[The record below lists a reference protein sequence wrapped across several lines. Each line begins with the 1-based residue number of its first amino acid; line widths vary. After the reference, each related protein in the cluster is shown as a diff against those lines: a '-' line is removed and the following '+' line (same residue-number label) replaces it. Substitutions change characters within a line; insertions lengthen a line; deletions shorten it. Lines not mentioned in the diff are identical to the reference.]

1 MKEFTPGYIFGDKAK
16 KTKEALLENERKK
29 GLKFIRPHKN
39 PILRFLLKPFVSLS
53 EVFRGGLH
61 NYSDWDTPIRKYG
74 EPVVDAESL
83 LKKEEGRQIK
93 VLDVGIGR
101 GSRWLRILKKNRNIE
116 FHGTSLNKNYD
127 PWLRNVKEIHAGE
140 LHDHYDADNFDY
152 VFTRYGIHRQ
162 AFRGIENIVH
172 ILKPGGQAVIT
183 ISLSRGIWK
192 RKPALESFEAP
203 DFYEIVGANQDE
215 NSIVLHIRKNE

>member
-1 MKEFTPGYIFGDKAK
+1 GAG
-16 KTKEALLENERKK
+16 
-29 GLKFIRPHKN
+29 FIRPHKN
-39 PILRFLLKPFVSLS
+39 PILRFLTAPFIPVIDW
-53 EVFRGGLH
+53 FRVYPDG
-61 NYSDWDTPIRKYG
+61 YTDWNTPIKKYG

-127 PWLRNVKEIHAGE
+127 PLLKNVKQIHAGE
-140 LHDHYDADNFDY
+140 LTDHYDANTFDY
-152 VFTRYGIHRQ
+152 VFTHYGIHRQ

-172 ILKPGGQAVIT
+172 VLKPGGQAVIT
-183 ISLSRGIWK
+183 ISLSRRIWK
-192 RKPALESFEAP
+192 RKPSKLESFEAP
-203 DFYEIVGANQDE
+203 DFYEIVGANQDK
-215 NSIVLHIRKNE
+215 NSIVLHIRKK